1 MPLHNHTIILVPRT
15 FELRGA
21 SNRHRMLNLAE
32 VYDGSAYK
40 QTQGAFVGR
49 SRNRIGFGQVF
60 LSLARG
66 DRSQRPEL
74 WLLWRLGRASRNPRL
89 PSESDRDHRTQPCES
104 ATGRT
109 IRSPSL
115 SHRPSGGLLD

>member
-21 SNRHRMLNLAE
+21 SNRHRMRNLAE

-49 SRNRIGFGQVF
+49 SCNRIGFGQGF

-66 DRSQRPEL
+66 DRSQRPDL
-74 WLLWRLGRASRNPRL
+74 RLLWRVGRSLETHGFQVKVIETTELNRVKARLGVP
-89 PSESDRDHRTQPCES
+89 
-104 ATGRT
+104 
-109 IRSPSL
+109 
-115 SHRPSGGLLD
+115 